1 MVLSL
6 KRILKP
12 KPYRKNGF
20 IMKKT
25 SLKAI
30 SSCLAAIMLF
40 STTSAYAAT
49 SYAEEIPNDI
59 IGKYNSYDKEGT
71 VYIDLSQGTT
81 VTVDTSNFEEIDLGG
96 NARAV
101 YLPYSGGVAF
111 GGNTSYALSPIFI
124 INSTSNLSQ
133 LKFKPSNFVENK
145 KIKLNVY
152 AHSAGTDANTYTKT
166 GSHDLEFNAFTSYKI
181 ILSGTM
187 VQGID
192 KLYLEFIETNGYAT
206 SFDYTVSL
214 TNQ

>member
-6 KRILKP
+6 KIILKT
-12 KPYRKNGF
+12 KAISKGRIYYE
-20 IMKKT
+20 KT

-81 VTVDTSNFEEIDLGG
+81 VTVDTSNFEEIDFGG
-96 NARAV
+96 NARTV

-133 LKFKPSNFVENK
+133 LKFKPQ
-145 KIKLNVY
+145 
-152 AHSAGTDANTYTKT
+152 
-166 GSHDLEFNAFTSYKI
+166 
-181 ILSGTM
+181 ILS
-187 VQGID
+187 
-192 KLYLEFIETNGYAT
+192 KRKK
-206 SFDYTVSL
+206 
-214 TNQ
+214 